1 MRGIVKRAPPRNV
14 SPDGQERASMQQAE
28 RNMRA
33 GLPAAAD
40 PSHHARAHF
49 DAMDKKKL
57 RAVLLQEQRAIC
69 VYCERRIKDEE
80 GEEVPPIEH
89 WRSLSGCPDVAL
101 HWRNLYLSCPF
112 TGTCDDAKAH
122 RRLRWDEADADL
134 PWPVEMQYERCVG
147 WRSNGDIYVRTDAPL
162 SDAQRRALELAI
174 ADRAAGAAKRTAILN
189 LNHPALREARAAA
202 IDAER
207 ARMGRDFPNRTATTE
222 EKAER
227 AAAMLDESPYP
238 PFVSIRVAWLRKE
251 LGKNA
256 PPVEPAP

>member
-174 ADRAAGAAKRTAILN
+174 ADSGRRSGEANGDPEPEPSRLVRGEGSGD
-189 LNHPALREARAAA
+189 PRRARAHGA
-202 IDAER
+202 
-207 ARMGRDFPNRTATTE
+207 DFPNRTATTE
-222 EKAER
+222 EKA
-227 AAAMLDESPYP
+227 S
-238 PFVSIRVAWLRKE
+238 
-251 LGKNA
+251 A
-256 PPVEPAP
+256 PPRCSTRARTPRSLAFVLRG